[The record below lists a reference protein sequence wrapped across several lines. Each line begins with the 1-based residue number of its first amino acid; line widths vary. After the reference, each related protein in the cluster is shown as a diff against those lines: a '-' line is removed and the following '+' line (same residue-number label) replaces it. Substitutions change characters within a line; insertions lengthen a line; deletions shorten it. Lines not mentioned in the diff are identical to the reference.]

1 MTSFHHQPEAQ
12 HPKSSTI
19 HNNAGRLPHLLTR
32 AARMSFGAISLSIA
46 SHLPV
51 MLSSYCNRPVR
62 LPSGRDRLA
71 TKPEPIGSATPAK
84 TIGIVLVS
92 SCMAAVAGVDAVM
105 ITSGC
110 SATSSLASK
119 RA

>member
-1 MTSFHHQPEAQ
+1 
-12 HPKSSTI
+12 
-19 HNNAGRLPHLLTR
+19 
-32 AARMSFGAISLSIA
+32 LSIA
-46 SHLPV
+46 SHLLV
-51 MLSSYCNRPVR
+51 MPSSYCNRPVR
-62 LPSGRDRLA
+62 LPPGRDKLA
-71 TKPEPIGSATPAK
+71 TKPETIGSATPAK

-92 SCMAAVAGVDAVM
+92 GCMAAVAGVDCVM